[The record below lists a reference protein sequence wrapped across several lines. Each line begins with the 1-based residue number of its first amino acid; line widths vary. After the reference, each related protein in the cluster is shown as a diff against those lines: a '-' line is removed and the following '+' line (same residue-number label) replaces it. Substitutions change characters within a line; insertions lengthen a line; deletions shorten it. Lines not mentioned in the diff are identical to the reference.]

1 MLTKSTEEKSKYI
14 NMDVLATK
22 QQLLSSTIPTNI
34 HVFQYQYHTLACMR
48 EREREYMK
56 QWFWIKIQLRL
67 LRFTAAIYD
76 NSLWFRASDLL
87 FFEIIW
93 TNIMYG

>member
-48 EREREYMK
+48 ERERERIYETMILN
-56 QWFWIKIQLRL
+56 QDTIKTFKFHSSHL
-67 LRFTAAIYD
+67 
-76 NSLWFRASDLL
+76 
-87 FFEIIW
+87 
-93 TNIMYG
+93 

>member
-1 MLTKSTEEKSKYI
+1 MLTQSTEEKSKYI

-34 HVFQYQYHTLACMR
+34 HVFQYQYPTLACMR

-56 QWFWIKIQLRL
+56 Q
-67 LRFTAAIYD
+67 
-76 NSLWFRASDLL
+76 
-87 FFEIIW
+87 
-93 TNIMYG
+93 